1 MAVRDPFYR
10 FKCRLRLHYAGSGR
24 GYRPSGWDYLRAIIP
39 GPCRWDVKHPA
50 DCECSGSAGRRF
62 HARAPTDSVFYA
74 DYDCASSFVVVP
86 DGSSEP
92 LTLGLGLARCG
103 VSVGNRLVLPP
114 LSVAERFGLLDYSR
128 LFSWANLF
136 SVLGVAGGP
145 GVLGA
150 IYGSVGNF
158 AIPYFFASAMG
169 VVAALCFLGCVRVGK

>member
-1 MAVRDPFYR
+1 MIVLQALSLFLMAV
-10 FKCRLRLHYAGSGR
+10 
-24 GYRPSGWDYLRAIIP
+24 
-39 GPCRWDVKHPA
+39 
-50 DCECSGSAGRRF
+50 
-62 HARAPTDSVFYA
+62 
-74 DYDCASSFVVVP
+74 
-86 DGSSEP
+86 SESP
-92 LTLGLGLARCG
+92 LPLGLSLALFGL
-103 VSVGNRLVLPP
+103 SVGNLLMLQRLI
-114 LSVAERFGLLDYSR
+114 VAERFGLLDYSH